1 MTTQAQ
7 HLGTFLYRYAGGAV
21 YEVRAD
27 SDTALHWC
35 CLEGDDQGR
44 EAQEIAYRAVVRPG
58 VHFLSWVEAD
68 GLVVT
73 QVVDFDAATVNC
85 VLVLSGGERIVL
97 QGCVERVR

>member
-1 MTTQAQ
+1 MTALQ
-7 HLGTFLYRYAGGAV
+7 HLGTFIYRYAGGPV

-27 SDTALHWC
+27 SDTALHWR

-44 EAQEIAYRAVVRPG
+44 AAQEVAHRVAVRPG

-73 QVVDFDAATVNC
+73 QVVDFDAGTVNC
-85 VLVLSGGERIVL
+85 VLVIPGGERLVL
-97 QGCVERVR
+97 QGTVERVR